1 MPKVISDAHAAFGA
15 RVRARRNEL
24 GKSQEQL
31 ARDASMHWSYI
42 GRVERGQNNI
52 ALTNLLRIANALHID
67 PTELVR
73 NLKPPPRPISR
84 GRRSP
89 N

>member
-15 RVRARRNEL
+15 RVRARRNDL
-24 GKSQEQL
+24 KMSQEQL
-31 ARDASMHWSYI
+31 GDDTGIHWSYI

-52 ALTNLLRIANALHID
+52 ALTNLLRIADALHID

-73 NLKPPPRPISR
+73 NLKPPPRPVSR